1 MGILRFE
8 LLSLKNFFRC
18 GPAYGHARCSVIE
31 SDWKIQ
37 KPANGPCCSAG
48 HYCGTTD
55 DHCLCADC
63 VDFRTIVESK
73 FIAIPLFSARFFENE
88 FIQNLQFLAGV
99 SKMVISYQAWYQ
111 KIVQLIKIWPK
122 RWRVVRN
129 MVRVKVSHMMFG
141 EKFMNSE
148 LENNL

>member
-99 SKMVISYQAWYQ
+99 SKMVISYQA
-111 KIVQLIKIWPK
+111 
-122 RWRVVRN
+122 
-129 MVRVKVSHMMFG
+129 
-141 EKFMNSE
+141 
-148 LENNL
+148 